1 MPYTII
7 DIPGYNHNSE
17 SMWHPDFRKYII
29 ESGNEVVTL
38 NLPGGKYPV
47 FRDWYSI
54 IEQAVAESKNPVTLV
69 GHSLGTRAV
78 LLFLEQTKQT
88 VQNVVLIAPFDNSL
102 TNSSFRN
109 GNYANF
115 FEHLVDIKRVKS
127 KIKGE
132 IKVIGSK
139 DDANIPYIQ
148 AEIIARDLSAEL
160 ITIPNSGH
168 FLDIKWAKLLSE
180 ITVKQLAVA
189 S

>member
-1 MPYTII
+1 MAYTII

-17 SMWHPDFRKYII
+17 SMWHPDFRKFII
-29 ESGNEVVTL
+29 ESGNKVITL

-47 FRDWYSI
+47 FREWYPI
-54 IEQAVAESKNPVTLV
+54 IEQTVAEAKNPVILV

-88 VQNVVLIAPFDNSL
+88 VQNIVLIAPFDNSL

-115 FEHLVDIKRVKS
+115 FEHLVDIEKVKARVK
-127 KIKGE
+127 GQ
-132 IKVIGSK
+132 IKVIGSE

-148 AEIIARDLSAEL
+148 AQNISLDLSAKL

-168 FLDIKWAKLLSE
+168 FLDTKWAKLLSE
-180 ITVKQLAVA
+180 ITLTLDL
-189 S
+189 

>member
-1 MPYTII
+1 MAYTII

-29 ESGNEVVTL
+29 ESGNEVITL
-38 NLPGGKYPV
+38 DLPGGKYPV
-47 FRDWYSI
+47 FREWYPI
-54 IEQAVAESKNPVTLV
+54 IEQAVAEANNPVILV

-78 LLFLEQTKQT
+78 LLFLEQTLYT

-115 FEHLVDIKRVKS
+115 FEHIIDIKQVKY

-132 IKVIGSK
+132 IKVIGSE
-139 DDANIPYIQ
+139 DDVNIPYIQ
-148 AEIIARDLSAEL
+148 AQNIARDLQAEL
-160 ITIPNSGH
+160 IAIPNSGH
-168 FLDIKWAKLLSE
+168 FLDIKWAKFLSE
-180 ITVKQLAVA
+180 ITVK
-189 S
+189 

>member
-1 MPYTII
+1 MTYTII

-17 SMWHPDFRKYII
+17 SMWHPDFRKYIT
-29 ESGNEVVTL
+29 ESGNEIVSL

-47 FRDWYSI
+47 FTEWYPI
-54 IEQAVAESKNPVTLV
+54 IEQAVSEAKNPVILV

-78 LLFLEQTKQT
+78 LLFLEQTTQI
-88 VQNVVLIAPFDNSL
+88 VENIVLIAPFDNSL

-115 FEHLVDIKRVKS
+115 FEHLIDIEKVKS
-127 KIKGE
+127 KVKGK
-132 IKVIGSK
+132 IKVIGSE

-148 AEIIARDLSAEL
+148 AQNIASDLSAEL

-168 FLDIKWAKLLSE
+168 FLDTKWAKLLSE
-180 ITVKQLAVA
+180 ITVN
-189 S
+189 

>member
-1 MPYTII
+1 MAYTII
-7 DIPGYNHNSE
+7 DIPGYNHNSD

-29 ESGNEVVTL
+29 ESGSEVITL

-47 FRDWYSI
+47 FKEWYPI
-54 IEQAVAESKNPVTLV
+54 IEQAVSEANNLVILV

-78 LLFLEQTKQT
+78 LLFLEQTKKT
-88 VQNVVLIAPFDNSL
+88 VQNIVLIAPFDNSL

-115 FEHLVDIKRVKS
+115 FEHLIDIKQVKS

-132 IKVIGSK
+132 IKVIGSE

-148 AEIIARDLSAEL
+148 AQNIARDLSAEL

-168 FLDIKWAKLLSE
+168 FLDSKWAKTLSE
-180 ITVKQLAVA
+180 ITVK
-189 S
+189 

>member
-1 MPYTII
+1 MAYTII

-29 ESGNEVVTL
+29 ESGNEVITL

-47 FRDWYSI
+47 FREWYPI
-54 IEQAVAESKNPVTLV
+54 IERAVAEAGNPVILV

-78 LLFLEQTKQT
+78 LLFLEQTTQI
-88 VQNVVLIAPFDNSL
+88 VENIILIAPFDNSL
-102 TNSSFRN
+102 INSSFRN

-115 FEHLVDIKRVKS
+115 FEHLIDIEKVKS
-127 KIKGE
+127 KVKGE
-132 IKVIGSK
+132 IKVIGSE

-148 AEIIARDLSAEL
+148 SQNIASDLSAEL

-168 FLDIKWAKLLSE
+168 FLDIKWAKTLGE
-180 ITVKQLAVA
+180 ITVK
-189 S
+189 